1 MEAVMNKD
9 AKGITGPMRV
19 LIAKCGVDGHERG
32 ARLVARI
39 LMMAGMEVIYLGHSP
54 RGVSPEAI
62 VATAEQEAVNVIGLS
77 ILSPIYHEMASRVI
91 GLLKE
96 KGMEDIPVV
105 IGGVIPKRD
114 IPELQKIGVKAV
126 LRQNT
131 PLDEIVNYF
140 KTLSH

>member
-1 MEAVMNKD
+1 MEAVMSTKEM
-9 AKGITGPMRV
+9 AGRMRV

-32 ARLVARI
+32 ARLVARA

-62 VATAEQEAVNVIGLS
+62 VATAEQEGVDVVGLS
-77 ILSPIYHEMASRVI
+77 ILSPIYHEMAGKVI

-96 KGMEDIPVV
+96 KDMEDIPVV
-105 IGGVIPKRD
+105 VGGVIPRRD

-126 LRQNT
+126 FRQNT

-140 KTLSH
+140 KTLKAI